1 MTDTTLRKRNL
12 TDHFV
17 VLTPTLGAEPVEVT
31 DTLYQDLDARYDNFS
46 GASLVSFHSFAADWS
61 VWEMHP
67 SGDEVVC
74 LVNGDADLVLAT
86 PEGETS
92 CRLSEPGDYVVVPR
106 GTWHTARVRVPTS
119 MWFITPGEGT
129 ENRETLP
136 WEER

>member
-1 MTDTTLRKRNL
+1 MIRKRNL

-31 DTLYQDLDARYDNFS
+31 ETLYADLDARYDNFT
-46 GASLVSFHSFAADWS
+46 GASLVSFHSFNADWP

-67 SGDEVVC
+67 RGDEVVC
-74 LVNGDADLVLAT
+74 LVNGDVDLVLAT

-92 CRLSEPGDYVVVPR
+92 CRLSEPGDYLIVPY
-106 GTWHTARVRVPTS
+106 GTWHTARVRGPSS

-129 ENRETLP
+129 ENREKLP
-136 WEER
+136 WENR